1 MYERG
6 LAIQYR
12 SQCFGHPHVFKT
24 LSNKFWIVTNCEI
37 SSKPFNSIGKEEEKI
52 VNAYIIIVDGQKF
65 IDEDNNTNKEGLFKG
80 VHNQATSKLGFE
92 KFELE
97 SQMSI
102 LKLWNRVWVVF
113 IWPSKL
119 DPFKTFENDLKTT

>member
-1 MYERG
+1 
-6 LAIQYR
+6 
-12 SQCFGHPHVFKT
+12 
-24 LSNKFWIVTNCEI
+24 
-37 SSKPFNSIGKEEEKI
+37 
-52 VNAYIIIVDGQKF
+52 
-65 IDEDNNTNKEGLFKG
+65 